1 MNTKTKEQVLI
12 NNLRKTLKTIMQ
24 KELEKLLETLE
35 VLDPK
40 EWIIKNQLGRRN
52 LTEQEASYY
61 RGKLYE
67 SRKQHQYIHPKSED
81 KNCPR
86 TTTAEQIGKEYGVHA
101 NTVKRDAEFSNA
113 VDKVAEE
120 VGEEAK
126 RANPCSLKI
135 GNISRFLNNLGFI

>member
-1 MNTKTKEQVLI
+1 LV
-12 NNLRKTLKTIMQ
+12 TIAV
-24 KELEKLLETLE
+24 E
-35 VLDPK
+35 VYLPDIEAAK
-40 EWIIKNQLGRRN
+40 EWIITNQLGRRN

-86 TTTAEQIGKEYGVHA
+86 TTTAEQIGKEYGVSHM
-101 NTVKRDAEFSNA
+101 TVKRDAQFSQA

-126 RANPCSLKI
+126 RAILSGQAGVNKMPLFCAFNYIYFNFK
-135 GNISRFLNNLGFI
+135 